1 MSSSSPRVTSDP
13 PPPELPPPDQLPPD
27 LRFLKILVTTL
38 AGVMIVGLVTIIALL
53 VIRLTAAPAPLL
65 LPDDITLPDGTN
77 PQAVTLAPD
86 AIIVLSETE
95 ILFFNRTTGTLER
108 RFPID

>member
-13 PPPELPPPDQLPPD
+13 PPPDPLPPD

-38 AGVMIVGLVTIIALL
+38 AGVMILGLVTIIALL
-53 VIRLTAAPAPLL
+53 VIRLTAAPAPLA
-65 LPDDITLPDGTN
+65 LPDSITLPEGTA

-86 AIIVLSETE
+86 AVIVLSETE
-95 ILFFNRTTGTLER
+95 ILFFNRTTGQLER
-108 RFPID
+108 RYPLD